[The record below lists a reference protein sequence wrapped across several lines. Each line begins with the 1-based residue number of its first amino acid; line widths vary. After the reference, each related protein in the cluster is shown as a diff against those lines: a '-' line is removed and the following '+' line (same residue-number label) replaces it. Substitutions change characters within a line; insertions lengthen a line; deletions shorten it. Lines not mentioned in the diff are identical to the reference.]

1 MRIALLALVVLFAG
15 AAATQL
21 PVDRQDEPSVF
32 EISTDYGTMRIR
44 LSDETPGH
52 RDNFRRLV
60 AEGFYDGTLFHRII
74 NGFMIQ
80 GGDPLSRDADDP
92 LKVGGGGPGY
102 ELDAEFNRNLIHRR
116 GAVASARQGDAQ
128 NPERKSSGSQFY
140 IVHGR
145 TFDDAELDEV
155 ERRIRSATNDTSFAY
170 TAEERDIYRTEGG
183 APFLD
188 MQYVVFGQLI
198 DGFDVL
204 DSLAAVPTPNSLERP
219 APPPLMDRPLTPVPM
234 SIRAVE

>member
-1 MRIALLALVVLFAG
+1 MKTVLLALVVVLLG
-15 AAATQL
+15 AATQL
-21 PVDRQDEPSVF
+21 PLDRKAATSEFDIV
-32 EISTDYGTMRIR
+32 TDYGTMRIQ

-52 RDNFRRLV
+52 SDNFRKL
-60 AEGFYDGTLFHRII
+60 AEEGFYDGTIFHRII
-74 NGFMIQ
+74 NRFMVQ

-92 LKVGGGGPGY
+92 MAVGGGGPGY

-145 TFDDAELDEV
+145 TFDDAELDEI
-155 ERRIRSATNDTSFAY
+155 ERRVRSATNDTSFAY
-170 TAEERDIYRTEGG
+170 TAEEREIYRTEGG
-183 APFLD
+183 AAFLD
-188 MQYVVFGQLI
+188 MQYTVFGQLV

-204 DSLAAVPTPNSLERP
+204 DSLAAVPTPNSTDRP
-219 APPPLMDRPLTPVPM
+219 AVPPMMDRPLEPIPM
-234 SIRAVE
+234 TVRAVR